1 MAKYKAAGSKK
12 KNEKSARAAVPCVVI
27 IIAGI
32 ALFTLLFY
40 AVLKS
45 SF

>member
-1 MAKYKAAGSKK
+1 MARFKPAGGRKAPV
-12 KNEKSARAAVPCVVI
+12 KSAKSAIPCLFLIV
-27 IIAGI
+27 AGI
-32 ALFTLLFY
+32 ALISLLFY